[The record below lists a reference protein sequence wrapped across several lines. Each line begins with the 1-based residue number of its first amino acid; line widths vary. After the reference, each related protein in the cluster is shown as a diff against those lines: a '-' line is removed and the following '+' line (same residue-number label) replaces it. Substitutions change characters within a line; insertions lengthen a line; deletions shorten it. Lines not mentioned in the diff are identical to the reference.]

1 MKVLENAFQLRNKKI
16 NKIELLKQEE
26 KVLDFFENFEN
37 ICNGSYENLSEIHEK
52 HLLKCLGIY
61 DKGSANSFTIRIR
74 IPFGQLTYIQAK
86 KLASISKTYGNSCV
100 DLTTRGQIEFRHLK
114 LNELPTV
121 LKELELVQITTFQT
135 AGDNFRGV
143 ITSPL
148 DGYSKTSLISCET
161 HFNEIQNV
169 FLKNEEYIG
178 TLPRK
183 FNTGIL
189 GDTIND
195 CNIFG
200 QDCAFVLASKDT
212 QLGFNLYLGGKVGIQ
227 ARASNLFIKPEQV
240 KTVFKTIVDL
250 FKKYGFRDNRNKNRI
265 SYFLDEVDLEEFEK
279 AIIKTSNLD
288 LKSSGTVL
296 VKDEYFINENST
308 IKLKDDKTAIYFS
321 IPAGIFNAED
331 LENLSFLMEKTD
343 SILRLTHE
351 QSFFIITNDK
361 NVDLIKNSLIY
372 KKYDSF
378 HNIYFNN
385 LIACAGTNECS
396 FGVIPNKADAIEM
409 ALYLNSQVPI
419 NDAKVRMYWS
429 ACPKGCGVHGVADI
443 GFQGVKAIDENG
455 NFCNGVKIF
464 LGGKAT
470 NSVLEARQ
478 ITKAITMS
486 KAQEV
491 TKELL
496 NIYKT
501 EKLENESFESFD
513 SRYLSTLSIEQI
525 QERIGL

>member
-1 MKVLENAFQLRNKKI
+1 MKVLEDAFQLRNKKI

-26 KVLDFFENFEN
+26 KVLDFWNNFEN
-37 ICNGSYENLSEIHEK
+37 ICNGDYENLSEIHEK

-61 DKGSANSFTIRIR
+61 DRGDANNFTIRIR
-74 IPFGQLTYIQAK
+74 IPFGQLTPHQAK
-86 KLASISKTYGNSCV
+86 KLSSISKIYGKSCV
-100 DLTTRGQIEFRHLK
+100 ELTTRGQIEFRHLK
-114 LNELPTV
+114 LNQLPTV
-121 LKELELVQITTFQT
+121 LKELESVEITTFQT

-143 ITSPL
+143 IISPL
-148 DGYSKTSLISCET
+148 DGYPTTSLISCDT
-161 HFNEIQNV
+161 YFNEIQDV
-169 FLKNEEYIG
+169 FLKNEEYLG

-195 CNIFG
+195 CNIYG
-200 QDCAFVLASKDT
+200 QDCAFVLASRDN
-212 QLGFNLYLGGKVGIQ
+212 QLGFNLYLGGKVDVQ
-227 ARASNLFIKPEQV
+227 AKPTNLFIKPEEV
-240 KTVFKTIVDL
+240 KIVFKTIVDL
-250 FKKYGFRDNRNKNRI
+250 FKKYGFRDNRNKNRLC
-265 SYFLDEVDLEEFEK
+265 YLLDEVGFEEFEK
-279 AIIKTSNLD
+279 AIIKASNLD
-288 LKSSGTVL
+288 LKSAGNLL
-296 VKDEYFINENST
+296 VKDEYFINETST
-308 IKLKDDKTAIYFS
+308 IKLKNSKTAIYFS
-321 IPAGIFNAED
+321 IPTGIFNAED
-331 LENLSFLMEKTD
+331 LESLSFLMQDTD

-351 QSFFIITNDK
+351 QSFFIITDDK
-361 NVDLIKNSLIY
+361 NVDLIKNSTIY
-372 KKYDSF
+372 KKYDTF

-396 FGVIPNKADAIEM
+396 FGVIPNTADAIEM
-409 ALYLNSQVPI
+409 ALYLNTHIPI
-419 NDAKVRMYWS
+419 SNAKVRMYWS

-443 GFQGVKAIDENG
+443 GFQGVKAMDENG
-455 NFCNGVKIF
+455 DFCNGVKIF

-470 NSVLEARQ
+470 NSILEARQ
-478 ITKAITMS
+478 ITKAITLS

-513 SRYLSTLSIEQI
+513 SRYLSTLSVEQI

>member
-1 MKVLENAFQLRNKKI
+1 MKVLEDAFQLRNKKI

-26 KVLDFFENFEN
+26 RVLDFWKNFEN

-52 HLLKCLGIY
+52 YLLKCLGIY

-74 IPFGQLTYIQAK
+74 IPFGQLTYIQAQ
-86 KLASISKTYGNSCV
+86 KLSSISKTYGKSCI

-114 LNELPTV
+114 LNQLPTV
-121 LKELELVQITTFQT
+121 LKELESVQITTFQT

-143 ITSPL
+143 VTSPL
-148 DGYSKTSLISCET
+148 DSYSKTSLISCET
-161 HFNEIQNV
+161 YFNEIQDV

-200 QDCAFVLASKDT
+200 QDCAFVLATKDE
-212 QLGFNLYLGGKVGIQ
+212 QLGFNLYLGGKVGVQ
-227 ARASNLFIKPEQV
+227 ARATNLFIKPEEV
-240 KTVFKTIVDL
+240 KIVFKTIVDL

-265 SYFLDEVDLEEFEK
+265 CYFLDEVGLEEFEK

-288 LKSSGTVL
+288 LKSAGTLL
-296 VKDEYFINENST
+296 VKDEYFINETST
-308 IKLKDDKTAIYFS
+308 IKLKDNKTAIYFS

-361 NVDLIKNSLIY
+361 NVDLIKNSIIY
-372 KKYDSF
+372 KKYNSF

-409 ALYLNSQVPI
+409 ALYLNTHIPI
-419 NDAKVRMYWS
+419 SNAKVRMYWS

-443 GFQGVKAIDENG
+443 GFQGVKAMDQNG
-455 NFCNGVKIF
+455 DFCNGVKIF

-470 NSVLEARQ
+470 NSILEARQ

-513 SRYLSTLSIEQI
+513 SRYLSTLSVEQI

>member
-1 MKVLENAFQLRNKKI
+1 MFSVACGNWNNSTNAGVFNRNFNNNRSNSNNNYGFRASDYIFKPQISGEKSGEIGVTFPVGKTTKSAKSVTTENSHSYNYFLNINNLYDAYLSARKHKRSKKAI
-16 NKIELLKQEE
+16 FEFEKNLGLNLYSLK
-26 KVLDFFENFEN
+26 
-37 ICNGSYENLSEIHEK
+37 
-52 HLLKCLGIY
+52 
-61 DKGSANSFTIRIR
+61 
-74 IPFGQLTYIQAK
+74 
-86 KLASISKTYGNSCV
+86 
-100 DLTTRGQIEFRHLK
+100 
-114 LNELPTV
+114 
-121 LKELELVQITTFQT
+121 KELEDLF
-135 AGDNFRGV
+135 
-143 ITSPL
+143 
-148 DGYSKTSLISCET
+148 
-161 HFNEIQNV
+161 
-169 FLKNEEYIG
+169 
-178 TLPRK
+178 
-183 FNTGIL
+183 
-189 GDTIND
+189 
-195 CNIFG
+195 
-200 QDCAFVLASKDT
+200 T
-212 QLGFNLYLGGKVGIQ
+212 QLEEAEAIEEKSKEDY
-227 ARASNLFIKPEQV
+227 V
-240 KTVFKTIVDL
+240 KIVDL
-250 FKKYGFRDNRNKNRI
+250 FKKYGFRDNRNKNRMC
-265 SYFLDEVDLEEFEK
+265 YFLDEIGLEEFEK

-288 LKSSGTVL
+288 LQSAGTLL
-296 VKDEYFINENST
+296 VKDEYFINETST

-343 SILRLTHE
+343 SILRLTYE

-409 ALYLNSQVPI
+409 ALYLNSHIPI
-419 NDAKVRMYWS
+419 SNAKVRMYWS

-443 GFQGVKAIDENG
+443 GFQGVKAMDENG

-464 LGGKAT
+464 LGGKAS
-470 NSVLEARQ
+470 NSISEARQ
-478 ITKAITMS
+478 ITKAITMP

-513 SRYLSTLSIEQI
+513 SRYLSTLSVEQI
-525 QERIGL
+525 QEKIGL